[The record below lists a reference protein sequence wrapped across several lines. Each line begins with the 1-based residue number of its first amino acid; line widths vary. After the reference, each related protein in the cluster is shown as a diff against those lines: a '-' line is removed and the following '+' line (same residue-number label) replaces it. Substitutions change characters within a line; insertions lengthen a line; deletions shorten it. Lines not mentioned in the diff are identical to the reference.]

1 MRDGVTAD
9 VRWGC
14 GKVPIASSL
23 DQPPAEPVHPLGTV
37 ARGLVD
43 SGDASP
49 NRDCIGMYSP
59 TVVRWGWR
67 QPRVLQGAGQH
78 HPDVLVG
85 VAGWGCHGGQMGLWE
100 GWWRGAVP
108 GCRGRMQMARGGML
122 LCCYQSAAALLSAAA
137 SPGCKS
143 DLNKAEDFSAR
154 SGLAVG
160 IRSGDSVATGRP
172 CIPAGCVKGV

>member
-1 MRDGVTAD
+1 MCDGD
-9 VRWGC
+9 VERFPLLHRWISLWQSQYTHWAPRRGGWWTLVMLAPTGIVSGC
-14 GKVPIASSL
+14 TVPPWSDGDGGS
-23 DQPPAEPVHPLGTV
+23 QGCCRVLG
-37 ARGLVD
+37 
-43 SGDASP
+43 S
-49 NRDCIGMYSP
+49 IIP
-59 TVVRWGWR
+59 TFWWGW
-67 QPRVLQGAGQH
+67 QGG
-78 HPDVLVG
+78 DSSVG
-85 VAGWGCHGGQMGLWE
+85 RCHRGQMGLWE
-100 GWWRGAVP
+100 GWWRGVVP

-172 CIPAGCVKGV
+172 CVPAGCVKGV